1 MFRPMTHD
9 GSQNRFY
16 SNDDGV
22 KVVQDSEHHVEVL
35 NEFSALTLAI
45 STLCDALIE
54 ESHLMAYTHDNSEN
68 TQRASL
74 ISRDKTC
81 QILRALEYQNNQAP
95 REILLCPGF
104 IGASLPTLK
113 LAMHVNECKDK
124 FKKTVLALKAEKL
137 ISQSPALTEKMHSII
152 SRNLA
157 TAKTLSTTGL
167 SRLHLKQC
175 YRKIPILEHAPHK
188 ISWTWAHTRSIRK
201 ITIQKAQELLLK
213 KGNDV
218 GIEIQLQKL
227 GTLAPNES
235 LAIVQELAPH
245 LRANIVFKKNQCIE
259 RTMIKGHIPIF
270 FPCSKDTQYPE
281 FKAPTD
287 KCEKSKER
295 AKRSDEKLDPIVFL
309 PAIRAHRYCVT

>member
-1 MFRPMTHD
+1 M
-9 GSQNRFY
+9 
-16 SNDDGV
+16 
-22 KVVQDSEHHVEVL
+22 QDSSHHIEVL
-35 NEFSALTLAI
+35 NAFSALTLAI
-45 STLCDALIE
+45 STLCDALVK
-54 ESHLMAYTHDNSEN
+54 ESHLIAWTQNNGEN
-68 TQRASL
+68 AQLASHQ
-74 ISRDKTC
+74 SREKAC
-81 QILRALEYQNNQAP
+81 QILQALQYQDNQAP

-137 ISQSPALTEKMHSII
+137 ISQSPQLTEKMHSIV
-152 SRNLA
+152 SRNLS

-175 YRKIPILEHAPHK
+175 YRTIPILEHAPHK

-201 ITIQKAQELLLK
+201 ISLHKAQELLLK

-218 GIEIQLQKL
+218 GIDIQLQKL
-227 GTLAPNES
+227 GMLAPNES

-245 LRANIVFKKNQCIE
+245 LRANIVFKKNNDIE
-259 RTMIKGHIPIF
+259 RMMIKGPIPIF
-270 FPCSKDTQYPE
+270 FPCNQDTPSPQ
-281 FKAPTD
+281 FKAPSDRCD
-287 KCEKSKER
+287 KSEGR

-309 PAIRAHRYCVT
+309 PAIRAHRYLMQKESLKE